1 MSTTAI
7 DIGTLVVST
16 PETCGGRP
24 RIAGTRI
31 SIAQIAVWNKE
42 GLSVEEILEEIPY
55 LDLAQVYAAL
65 SYYHANRNEIEA
77 DLAAELA
84 EYQLLEKFTLGPRNR
99 VFYEKTRCS
108 PQIGKN
114 PVSLSECVSPV

>member
-31 SIAQIAVWNKE
+31 SIAQIAVWHQQGMSPE
-42 GLSVEEILEEIPY
+42 AILEEISY
-55 LDLAQVYAAL
+55 LNLAQIYAAL
-65 SYYHANRNEIEA
+65 SYYHANRKEIEA

-84 EYQLLEKFTLGPRNR
+84 EYERLEADRRAGR
-99 VFYEKTRCS
+99 
-108 PQIGKN
+108 I
-114 PVSLSECVSPV
+114 

>member
-31 SIAQIAVWNKE
+31 SIAQIAVWNQQGMSPE
-42 GLSVEEILEEIPY
+42 AILEEIPY
-55 LDLAQVYAAL
+55 LNLAQIYAAL
-65 SYYHANRNEIEA
+65 SYYHANRKEIEA

-84 EYQLLEKFTLGPRNR
+84 EYERLEADRRAGR
-99 VFYEKTRCS
+99 
-108 PQIGKN
+108 I
-114 PVSLSECVSPV
+114 

>member
-31 SIAQIAVWNKE
+31 SIAQIAVWNQQGMSPE
-42 GLSVEEILEEIPY
+42 TILEEIPY
-55 LDLAQVYAAL
+55 LNLAQIYAAL
-65 SYYHANRNEIEA
+65 SYYHANRKEIEA

-84 EYQLLEKFTLGPRNR
+84 EYERLEADRRAGR
-99 VFYEKTRCS
+99 
-108 PQIGKN
+108 I
-114 PVSLSECVSPV
+114 

>member
-84 EYQLLEKFTLGPRNR
+84 EYQLLE
-99 VFYEKTRCS
+99 
-108 PQIGKN
+108 
-114 PVSLSECVSPV
+114 

>member
-84 EYQLLEKFTLGPRNR
+84 EYQLLE
-99 VFYEKTRCS
+99 
-108 PQIGKN
+108 
-114 PVSLSECVSPV
+114 SEHRAG

>member
-1 MSTTAI
+1 MSTAL

-31 SIAQIAVWNKE
+31 SIAQIAVWNKQ
-42 GLSVEEILEEIPY
+42 GMSVEEILEEIPY
-55 LDLAQVYAAL
+55 LNLAQVYAAL

-84 EYQLLEKFTLGPRNR
+84 EYQLLEAEHRPGNL
-99 VFYEKTRCS
+99 
-108 PQIGKN
+108 
-114 PVSLSECVSPV
+114 

>member
-31 SIAQIAVWNKE
+31 SIAQIAVWNQE
-42 GLSVEEILEEIPY
+42 GMSPETILEEIPY
-55 LDLAQVYAAL
+55 LNLAQVYAAL
-65 SYYHANRNEIEA
+65 SYYHANRKEVEA

-84 EYQLLEKFTLGPRNR
+84 EYEQLEADRRAGR
-99 VFYEKTRCS
+99 
-108 PQIGKN
+108 I
-114 PVSLSECVSPV
+114 

>member
-1 MSTTAI
+1 MSTAI

-24 RIAGTRI
+24 RSAGTRI
-31 SIAQIAVWNKE
+31 SIAQIAVWNKQ
-42 GLSVEEILEEIPY
+42 GMSVEEILEEIPY
-55 LDLAQVYAAL
+55 LNLAQVYAAL

-84 EYQLLEKFTLGPRNR
+84 EYQLLEAEHRAGNL
-99 VFYEKTRCS
+99 
-108 PQIGKN
+108 
-114 PVSLSECVSPV
+114 

>member
-1 MSTTAI
+1 M
-7 DIGTLVVST
+7 
-16 PETCGGRP
+16 
-24 RIAGTRI
+24 

-84 EYQLLEKFTLGPRNR
+84 EYQLLE
-99 VFYEKTRCS
+99 
-108 PQIGKN
+108 
-114 PVSLSECVSPV
+114 SEHRAG

>member
-31 SIAQIAVWNKE
+31 SIAQIAVWHQQGMSAE
-42 GLSVEEILEEIPY
+42 AILEEISY
-55 LDLAQVYAAL
+55 LNLAQIYAAL
-65 SYYHANRNEIEA
+65 SYYHANRKEIEA

-84 EYQLLEKFTLGPRNR
+84 EYERLEADRRAGR
-99 VFYEKTRCS
+99 
-108 PQIGKN
+108 I
-114 PVSLSECVSPV
+114 

>member
-31 SIAQIAVWNKE
+31 SIAQIAVWHQQGMSPE
-42 GLSVEEILEEIPY
+42 AILEEISY
-55 LDLAQVYAAL
+55 LNLAQIYAAL
-65 SYYHANRNEIEA
+65 SYYHANRKEIEA

-84 EYQLLEKFTLGPRNR
+84 DYERLEADRRAGR
-99 VFYEKTRCS
+99 
-108 PQIGKN
+108 I
-114 PVSLSECVSPV
+114 

>member
-1 MSTTAI
+1 MSTAI

-31 SIAQIAVWNKE
+31 SIAQIAVWSKQ

-55 LDLAQVYAAL
+55 LNLAQVYAAL

-84 EYQLLEKFTLGPRNR
+84 EYQRLEAEHRAGNL
-99 VFYEKTRCS
+99 
-108 PQIGKN
+108 
-114 PVSLSECVSPV
+114 

>member
-31 SIAQIAVWNKE
+31 SIAQIAVWHQQGMSPE
-42 GLSVEEILEEIPY
+42 AILEEISY
-55 LDLAQVYAAL
+55 LNLAQIYAAL
-65 SYYHANRNEIEA
+65 SYYHANRKEIEA

-84 EYQLLEKFTLGPRNR
+84 EYDRLEADRRAGR
-99 VFYEKTRCS
+99 
-108 PQIGKN
+108 I
-114 PVSLSECVSPV
+114 

>member
-31 SIAQIAVWNKE
+31 SIAQIAVWHQQGMSPE
-42 GLSVEEILEEIPY
+42 TILEEISY
-55 LDLAQVYAAL
+55 LNLAQIYAAL
-65 SYYHANRNEIEA
+65 SYYHANRKEIEA

-84 EYQLLEKFTLGPRNR
+84 EYDRLEADRKAGR
-99 VFYEKTRCS
+99 
-108 PQIGKN
+108 I
-114 PVSLSECVSPV
+114 

>member
-16 PETCGGRP
+16 PETCGERP

-31 SIAQIAVWNKE
+31 SIAQIAVWNKQ
-42 GLSVEEILEEIPY
+42 GLSAEEILEEIPY
-55 LDLAQVYAAL
+55 LNLAQVYAAL

-84 EYQLLEKFTLGPRNR
+84 EYQRLEAEHRAG
-99 VFYEKTRCS
+99 
-108 PQIGKN
+108 
-114 PVSLSECVSPV
+114 

>member
-31 SIAQIAVWNKE
+31 SIAQIAVWNKQ

-77 DLAAELA
+77 DLATELA
-84 EYQLLEKFTLGPRNR
+84 EYQLLE
-99 VFYEKTRCS
+99 
-108 PQIGKN
+108 
-114 PVSLSECVSPV
+114 SEHRAGNL

>member
-1 MSTTAI
+1 MSTAI

-31 SIAQIAVWNKE
+31 SIAQIAVWNKQ

-55 LDLAQVYAAL
+55 LNLAQVYAAL

-84 EYQLLEKFTLGPRNR
+84 EYQRLEAEHRAG
-99 VFYEKTRCS
+99 
-108 PQIGKN
+108 
-114 PVSLSECVSPV
+114 

>member
-31 SIAQIAVWNKE
+31 SIAQIAVWHQQGMSPE
-42 GLSVEEILEEIPY
+42 AILEEISY
-55 LDLAQVYAAL
+55 LNLAEIYAAL
-65 SYYHANRNEIEA
+65 SYYHANRKEIEA

-84 EYQLLEKFTLGPRNR
+84 EYERLEADRRAGR
-99 VFYEKTRCS
+99 
-108 PQIGKN
+108 I
-114 PVSLSECVSPV
+114 